1 MKSINL
7 LSLAQAHDSLGLSEY
22 SSFIEHYGID
32 INNHEVGDL
41 KVLINEMFA
50 LLSFV
55 NIFNDFYVGYKIQ
68 HISKEFDLLRFGD
81 NFIVNIEIKSEST
94 EDKIKKQLIR
104 NKYYLGHI
112 NKVIHN
118 FCFIAKTK
126 TLYQLNYLGELDVVP
141 LNSLVQLLTGQ
152 NLIKL
157 ESPDSLFNPSDY
169 LVSPFNS
176 TSKFVGDQYFL
187 TGNQESIKKSILSD
201 MSTGVSAFISL
212 TGGPGTGK
220 TLLTYDIVK
229 SVRNSLR
236 TVIVHCGQLN
246 DGHLRL
252 KQLGWNIIS
261 IRDFKDYDFTS
272 IDLVVVDETQRIYG
286 HQLDK
291 LITDASSTNTHCL
304 FSYDK
309 QQTLHSSESRMDLE
323 GKINAIGSSTK
334 YKLSEKIR
342 TNKEIANF
350 IKALFNNK
358 RNNISVSNC
367 GNIDF
372 DYFTNSLNVKNYLS
386 LISSEG
392 WEVLRLTPSRFN
404 NEHHESYSQVY
415 SQNSHR
421 VIGQEFDNVAVVI
434 DEYFSYDPSGLLTYN
449 SKTYYDSVK
458 MLFQNITRTR
468 KKLKLII
475 IGNQEVLNRCLS
487 VLK

>member
-7 LSLAQAHDSLGLSEY
+7 LSLAQAHDSLGVNEY
-22 SSFIEHYGID
+22 SSFIDYYGIG
-32 INNHEVGDL
+32 ISNNEVDDL
-41 KVLINEMFA
+41 KILIGEMFA
-50 LLSFV
+50 LLSFA

-68 HISKEFDLLRFGD
+68 HISKEFDLLRFGA
-81 NFIVNIEIKSEST
+81 NYIINLEIKSESS
-94 EDKIKKQLIR
+94 EEKIKKQLIK
-104 NKYYLGHI
+104 NQYYLSHI

-118 FCFIAKTK
+118 FCFVAKNK
-126 TLYQLNYLGELDVVP
+126 ILYQLNGFGGLDVVP
-141 LNSLVQLLTGQ
+141 INSLVQLLTSQ
-152 NLIKL
+152 NLVKL
-157 ESPDSLFNPSDY
+157 DSPDSLFNPSDY

-187 TGNQESIKKSILSD
+187 TGNQESIKNSILAD

-229 SVRNSLR
+229 SVRSTLR

-246 DGHLRL
+246 DGHLKL

-261 IRDFKDYDFTS
+261 IRDFKNYDFST
-272 IDLVVVDETQRIYG
+272 IDLVVVDETQRIYTN
-286 HQLDK
+286 QLDK
-291 LITDASSTNTHCL
+291 LITDAASTNTHCV

-309 QQTLHSSESRMDLE
+309 QQTLHSSESRMNVE
-323 GKINAIGSSTK
+323 GKLNTIVILKK

-350 IKALFNNK
+350 IKALFNK
-358 RNNISVSNC
+358 TRNNISVSNTQ
-367 GNIDF
+367 NIDF
-372 DYFTNSLNVKNYLS
+372 EYFTDSSNVRSYLD
-386 LISSEG
+386 LVANEG

-404 NEHHESYSQVY
+404 TEHHESYSQIY

-434 DEYFSYDPSGLLTYN
+434 DEYFSYDSNGELTYN
-449 SKTYYDSVK
+449 SRTYYDSVK

-475 IGNQEVLNRCLS
+475 ISNQQVLNRCLS

>member
-7 LSLAQAHDSLGLSEY
+7 LSLAQAHDSLGLSEF
-22 SSFIEHYGID
+22 SSFTDYYGVG
-32 INNHEVGDL
+32 INNHEIDDL
-41 KVLINEMFA
+41 KVLINEMLT

-81 NFIVNIEIKSEST
+81 NYIINVEIKSEST
-94 EDKIKKQLIR
+94 EEKIKKQLIR
-104 NKYYLGHI
+104 NQYYLSHI

-118 FCFIAKTK
+118 FCFVTKTK
-126 TLYQLNYLGELDVVP
+126 TLYQLNYSGGLDVVH
-141 LNSLVQLLTGQ
+141 LNSLVQLLTSQ
-152 NLIKL
+152 NLVKL

-176 TSKFVGDQYFL
+176 TSKFVNDQYFL
-187 TGNQESIKKSILSD
+187 TGNQENIKGRIIAD
-201 MSTGVSAFISL
+201 VSTGTSAFISL

-229 SVRNSLR
+229 SVRSSLR

-246 DGHLRL
+246 EGHLRL
-252 KQLGWNIIS
+252 KQLGWNIVS
-261 IRDFKDYDFTS
+261 IRDFKDYDFTT
-272 IDLVVVDETQRIYG
+272 IDLVVVDETQRIYAN
-286 HQLDK
+286 QLDK
-291 LITDASSTNTHCL
+291 LIGDAASTNTHCV

-309 QQTLHSSESRMDLE
+309 QQTLHSSESRVDVE
-323 GKINAIGSSTK
+323 GKIDATGSTTK

-350 IKALFNNK
+350 IKVLFNNK

-367 GNIDF
+367 ANIDF
-372 DYFTNSLNVKNYLS
+372 DYFTDSSNVKNYLT
-386 LISSEG
+386 LIASEG
-392 WEVLRLTPSRFN
+392 WEVLRLTPSRYN
-404 NEHHESYSQVY
+404 TEHHESYAQVS

-434 DEYFSYDPSGLLTYN
+434 DEYFSYASSGRLIYN
-449 SKTYYDSVK
+449 SRTYYDTVK
-458 MLFQNITRTR
+458 MLFQNVTRTR

-475 IGNQEVLNRCLS
+475 IGNLQVLSRCLS

>member
-7 LSLAQAHDSLGLSEY
+7 LSLSQAHNSLPINEY
-22 SSFIEHYGID
+22 TSFIEHYGIS
-32 INNHEVGDL
+32 IKNEEIADL
-41 KVLINEMFA
+41 KLLINET
-50 LLSFV
+50 LPLSPSV

-68 HISKEFDLLRFGD
+68 HISKEFDLLRFGS
-81 NFIVNIEIKSEST
+81 NYIINLEVKNEST
-94 EDKIKKQLIR
+94 EEKIKKQLFR
-104 NKYYLGHI
+104 NKCYLSHI

-118 FCFIAKTK
+118 LCFIAKTK
-126 TLYQLNYLGELDVVP
+126 TLYQLTPSGELETVT
-141 LNSLVQLLTGQ
+141 LNHLTQILICQ

-157 ESPDSLFNPSDY
+157 ENPDSLFNPSDY

-176 TSKFVGDQYFL
+176 TSKFIGEQYFL
-187 TGNQESIKKSILSD
+187 TGNQESIKNKILAD
-201 MSTGVSAFISL
+201 MSTGALAFISL

-229 SVRNSLR
+229 SVRNTLR
-236 TVIVHCGQLN
+236 TIIVHCGQLN
-246 DGHLRL
+246 EGHLKL

-261 IRDFKDYDFTS
+261 IRDFVDYDFNT
-272 IDLVVVDETQRIYG
+272 IDLVVTDETQRIRPS
-286 HQLDK
+286 QLSK
-291 LITDASSTNTHCL
+291 LIADAVSTNTHCI

-309 QQTLHSSESRMDLE
+309 QQTLSSYESKTDIE
-323 GKINAIGSSTK
+323 GKINAIGGIIK
-334 YKLSEKIR
+334 YKLSDKIR

-350 IKALFNNK
+350 IKALFDNK
-358 RNNISVSNC
+358 RNNISISNC

-372 DYFTNSLNVKNYLS
+372 DYFTDLSNVKSYLS
-386 LISSEG
+386 IITNEG

-404 NEHHESYSQVY
+404 NEHHESYSQL
-415 SQNSHR
+415 SSKNSHR

-434 DEYFSYDPSGLLTYN
+434 DEYFSYAPSGLLTYN
-449 SKTYYDSVK
+449 STTYYDSVK

-475 IGNQEVLNRCLS
+475 IRNQQVLNRCLS

>member
-7 LSLAQAHDSLGLSEY
+7 LSLAQAYDSLG
-22 SSFIEHYGID
+22 SSDFSTFIDHYGIG
-32 INNHEVGDL
+32 INANEVDDL
-41 KVLINEMFA
+41 KVLINEMIA
-50 LLSFV
+50 LLTFV

-68 HISKEFDLLRFGD
+68 HISKEFDLLRFGG
-81 NFIVNIEIKSEST
+81 NYIVNIEIKNEST

-104 NKYYLGHI
+104 NQYYLDHI

-118 FCFIAKTK
+118 FCFVAKTK
-126 TLYQLNYLGELDVVP
+126 TLYQLNYLGGLDIVP

-152 NLIKL
+152 NLLKL

-176 TSKFVGDQYFL
+176 TSKFVGGQYFL
-187 TGNQESIKKSILSD
+187 TGNQESIKNSILAD
-201 MSTGVSAFISL
+201 MNAGVPAFISL

-229 SVRNSLR
+229 SVKNSFR

-246 DGHLRL
+246 NGHLKL
-252 KQLGWNIIS
+252 KQLGWNIIA
-261 IRDFKDYDFTS
+261 IRDFKNYDFTT
-272 IDLVVVDETQRIYG
+272 IDLVVVDETQRIYEY
-286 HQLDK
+286 QLDK
-291 LITDASSTNTHCL
+291 LILDASSTNTHCV

-309 QQTLHSSESRMDLE
+309 QQTLHSSESRMDVE
-323 GKINAIGSSTK
+323 GKINAIGNSTK

-350 IKALFNNK
+350 IKVLFNNK

-372 DYFTNSLNVKNYLS
+372 DYFTDSVNVKNYLS
-386 LISSEG
+386 LIASEG

-404 NEHHESYSQVY
+404 TEHHESYSQVY

-434 DEYFSYDPSGLLTYN
+434 DEYFSYDSSGLLTYR

-475 IGNQEVLNRCLS
+475 IGNQQVLNRCLT

>member
-7 LSLAQAHDSLGLSEY
+7 LSLAQAYDSLGDSEF
-22 SSFIEHYGID
+22 SSFIDYYGIG
-32 INNHEVGDL
+32 IKRHEVDDL
-41 KVLINEMFA
+41 KVLIDEMFA

-68 HISKEFDLLRFGD
+68 HISKEFDLLRFGT
-81 NFIVNIEIKSEST
+81 NYIINVEIKSESN
-94 EDKIKKQLIR
+94 EEQIKIQLIR
-104 NKYYLGHI
+104 NQNYLSHI

-118 FCFIAKTK
+118 FCFVAKTK
-126 TLYQLNYLGELDVVP
+126 VLYQLNGFGGLDVVP
-141 LNSLVQLLTGQ
+141 INSLVQLLTSH
-152 NLIKL
+152 NLAKL
-157 ESPDSLFNPSDY
+157 DNPDSLFNPSDY

-187 TGNQESIKKSILSD
+187 TGNQESIKNSILAD
-201 MSTGVSAFISL
+201 MSTSVSAFISL

-229 SVRNSLR
+229 SVKSSLR

-252 KQLGWNIIS
+252 KQIGWNIIA
-261 IRDFKDYDFTS
+261 IRDFKDYDFST
-272 IDLVVVDETQRIYG
+272 IDLIVVDETQRIYAN
-286 HQLDK
+286 QLDK
-291 LITDASSTNTHCL
+291 LITDAASTNTHCV

-309 QQTLHSSESRMDLE
+309 QQTLHSSESRMDVE
-323 GKINAIGSSTK
+323 GKLNAIAGLKK

-350 IKALFNNK
+350 IKTLFDSK
-358 RNNISVSNC
+358 RNNISLSNSE
-367 GNIDF
+367 NIDF
-372 DYFTNSLNVKNYLS
+372 EYFTDSSNVKNYLD
-386 LISSEG
+386 LIASEG
-392 WEVLRLTPSRFN
+392 WEVLRLTPSQFN
-404 NEHHESYSQVY
+404 TEHHQSYSQVY
-415 SQNSHR
+415 SKNSHR

-434 DEYFSYDPSGLLTYN
+434 DEYFSYDSNGMLIYN

-475 IGNQEVLNRCLS
+475 IGNKQVLNRCLF